1 MTIFVA
7 VALAALFL
15 LSGATKILPIPA
27 SLEGRDEL
35 GVPAAAWSLLGAA
48 EVAGAAGV
56 LIGLSVKPL
65 GIAAAIGLVLVALG
79 GFGAH
84 RRAKDPWA
92 KAVPA
97 VVAVLLA
104 TAALVL
110 FSTGG

>member
-1 MTIFVA
+1 MTIIVA

-15 LSGATKILPIPA
+15 LTGATKMLRVPA
-27 SLEGRDEL
+27 SVAARDEL

-56 LIGLSVKPL
+56 LVGLSVQAL
-65 GIAAAIGLVLVALG
+65 GIAAAIGLVLVGLG
-79 GFGAH
+79 GLVAH
-84 RRAKDPWA
+84 RRAQDPRA

-104 TAALVL
+104 TATLIL
-110 FSTGG
+110 FSTGR